1 MPTYK
6 VSPFVNAGFQN
17 YLFTAADLD
26 EAGKID
32 ITGTT
37 GSVYTVHLDNSAS
50 TSATAHNW
58 LLIWD
63 GTATTTAEADVVI
76 PVKHAERLTVWVDK
90 GVTCNTAVS
99 VAGSSVNRGG
109 VATSGTMNATLFT
122 D

>member
-17 YLFTAADLD
+17 YLFTAADID

-37 GSVYTVHLDNSAS
+37 GSVYTVHMDNSAS
-50 TSATAHNW
+50 GGATNW

-63 GTATTTAEADVVI
+63 GTATTTSEADIVV
-76 PVKHAERLTVWVDK
+76 PTTHAQRLVMWVDK
-90 GVTCNTAVS
+90 GITCNTAIT
-99 VAGSSVNRGG
+99 VAGSSVAQGG
-109 VATSGTMNATLFT
+109 ANPSGTMNATLFT

>member
-17 YLFTAADLD
+17 YLFTAADID

-37 GSVYTVHLDNSAS
+37 GSVYTVNMDNSSS
-50 TSATAHNW
+50 TSATTHNW

-63 GTATTTAEADVVI
+63 GTAATTSEADIVV
-76 PVKHAERLTVWVDK
+76 PTTHAQRLIMWVDK
-90 GVTCNTAVS
+90 GITCNTAIT
-99 VAGSSVNRGG
+99 VAGSSVAQGG
-109 VATSGTMNATLFT
+109 ANPSGTMNATLFT